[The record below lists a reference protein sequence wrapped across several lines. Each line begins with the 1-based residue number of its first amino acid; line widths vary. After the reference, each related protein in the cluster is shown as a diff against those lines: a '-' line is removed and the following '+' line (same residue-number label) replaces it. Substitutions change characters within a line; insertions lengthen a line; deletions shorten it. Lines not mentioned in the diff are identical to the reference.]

1 MPVWRAG
8 DGQGMGSRA
17 AAARLLQCAD
27 GTEDRPI
34 QRALEQRDHSVL
46 ATQRTGHADLRLHA
60 HSLTGTHGYSWVLT
74 DVAAGQGL
82 RLLQATPGCMAR
94 WRGRARDSSAR
105 TAPLSKLRGRE
116 VPTSSELSCSSAFD
130 TSSACALCD

>member
-1 MPVWRAG
+1 
-8 DGQGMGSRA
+8 MGSRA

-60 HSLTGTHGYSWVLT
+60 HSLMGTHGYSRMSR
-74 DVAAGQGL
+74 Q
-82 RLLQATPGCMAR
+82 
-94 WRGRARDSSAR
+94 GRASAYSR
-105 TAPLSKLRGRE
+105 
-116 VPTSSELSCSSAFD
+116 VPR
-130 TSSACALCD
+130 ALEGQSP

>member
-1 MPVWRAG
+1 MPVWRRCGGQGMGRGWAG

-17 AAARLLQCAD
+17 AAARLLQCAE
-27 GTEDRPI
+27 GTEDRPV

-60 HSLTGTHGYSWVLT
+60 HSRVLT

-82 RLLQATPGCMAR
+82 RLLQATPGYSRLLQGASH
-94 WRGRARDSSAR
+94 G
-105 TAPLSKLRGRE
+105 
-116 VPTSSELSCSSAFD
+116 
-130 TSSACALCD
+130 ALEGQSP